1 MKKGFGVKRD
11 FFDGTSPKQWCVCF
25 CSDKNKSSLEQAEE
39 KLRKGGFLSHNPYDK
54 DVAATAQILSV
65 EIEYLTQEYQA
76 YLQPFYKFIITD
88 KSWDISDVMTYEN
101 WEEYTSVS
109 EVYVPAIQDKYL
121 DIKENALLRTN

>member
-1 MKKGFGVKRD
+1 MVLLQPNGAYVFAQTKTKV
-11 FFDGTSPKQWCVCF
+11 
-25 CSDKNKSSLEQAEE
+25 SLEQAEE

-109 EVYVPAIQDKYL
+109 EVYVPAVQDKYL